1 MEFREIATFLQAA
14 QLKKLLKRQP
24 KKLNYSQ
31 GTVTIQNQKTWRR
44 SWASASLTE
53 IGKADQSDQ
62 PRRTVLSV
70 RCHSDEKYG
79 GDQMLPL

>member
-14 QLKKLLKRQP
+14 QLKSFSKAA

-31 GTVTIQNQKTWRR
+31 GTVTIQIKNLEEELGVRLFDR
-44 SWASASLTE
+44 
-53 IGKADQSDQ
+53 IGKQTSL
-62 PRRTVLSV
+62 RRTVLSV

-79 GDQMLPL
+79 GN

>member
-14 QLKKLLKRQP
+14 QLKSFSKAA

-31 GTVTIQNQKTWRR
+31 GTVTI
-44 SWASASLTE
+44 
-53 IGKADQSDQ
+53 
-62 PRRTVLSV
+62 PV

-79 GDQMLPL
+79 GN